1 MRINKIASFAAVIL
15 LITVLFSGIITV
27 LPAALP
33 AAAQSSNVLSFQS
46 GSFVG
51 SKNSDVYHYPSCY
64 HVNAIKPENKITFS
78 TVQEACSRGY
88 RPCKDCNPPPCGTT
102 PTAAPTA
109 APTATP
115 TSQPQPVG
123 SSPTPTSKPTATSK
137 TTATSKPTATSKT
150 APTEVSPS
158 ASNVAQASATAN
170 GSSTP
175 GFEALYAL
183 VALATI
189 VLALRVTRRR

>member
-33 AAAQSSNVLSFQS
+33 VAAQSSNVLSFQS

-88 RPCKDCNPPPCGTT
+88 RPCKDCNPPPCGTM
-102 PTAAPTA
+102 PTA

-123 SSPTPTSKPTATSK
+123 SSPTP
-137 TTATSKPTATSKT
+137 TSKPTATSKT

>member
-33 AAAQSSNVLSFQS
+33 VAAQSSNVLSFQS
-46 GSFVG
+46 GPFVG

-137 TTATSKPTATSKT
+137 T

>member
-78 TVQEACSRGY
+78 TVQEACSRVY

-102 PTAAPTA
+102 PTA

>member
-33 AAAQSSNVLSFQS
+33 VAAQSSNVLSFQS
-46 GSFVG
+46 GPFVG

-123 SSPTPTSKPTATSK
+123 SSPTPT
-137 TTATSKPTATSKT
+137 
-150 APTEVSPS
+150 PS
-158 ASNVAQASATAN
+158 Q
-170 GSSTP
+170 
-175 GFEALYAL
+175 
-183 VALATI
+183 
-189 VLALRVTRRR
+189 LRPPSQLRLPSQLRPPRQLRPLRQRPQK

>member
-33 AAAQSSNVLSFQS
+33 VAAQSSNVLSFQS
-46 GSFVG
+46 GPFVG

-109 APTATP
+109 APT
-115 TSQPQPVG
+115 SQPQPVG
-123 SSPTPTSKPTATSK
+123 SSPTPTSK